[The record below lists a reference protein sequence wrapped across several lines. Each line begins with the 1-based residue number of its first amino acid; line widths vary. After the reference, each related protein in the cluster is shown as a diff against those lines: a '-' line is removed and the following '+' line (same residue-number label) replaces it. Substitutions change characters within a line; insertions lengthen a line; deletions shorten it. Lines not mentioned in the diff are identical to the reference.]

1 MSQQSL
7 GFTELSQKVESK
19 TVDVVA
25 VHGLQGSAIKTWEHS
40 NGKMWLKDF
49 LPSELPFAR
58 IMTFGYDSTV
68 LLSKSVAE
76 IEDKALELLN
86 QLSLER
92 TSHEPADSNGRPIV
106 FIAHSLGGIL
116 VKKAIILAHERSH
129 EPEYK
134 DVLDNTKGIAFLGT
148 PHRGSDSAWWGAV
161 VANIVKGLSIGTSTN
176 PRLVSDLKKDSS
188 SLGSISSQF
197 VHRTKGIR
205 IYTFHE
211 TRKTGSVV
219 VRLSLMLELYEYLL
233 IVEIGR

>member
-1 MSQQSL
+1 MSQPSL
-7 GFTELSQKVESK
+7 GFTELSPRVTSK
-19 TVDVVA
+19 AVDVVA

-92 TSHEPADSNGRPIV
+92 TTADSNGRPIV
-106 FIAHSLGGIL
+106 FIGHSLGGIL
-116 VKKAIILAHERSH
+116 VKKAIILAHERSD
-129 EPEYK
+129 EPEYQ

-161 VANIVKGLSIGTSTN
+161 VANIMKGLSIGTSTN
-176 PRLVSDLKKDSS
+176 SRLVSNLKKDSS

-205 IYTFHE
+205 IYTFYE
-211 TRKTGSVV
+211 TKKTGSIV
-219 VRLSLMLELYEYLL
+219 VRLSLMLEFYGYLL

>member
-7 GFTELSQKVESK
+7 GFTELSQKNMLK

-25 VHGLQGSAIKTWEHS
+25 VHGLQGSAIKTWEHL

-49 LPSELPFAR
+49 LSPKLPFAR
-58 IMTFGYDSTV
+58 VMTFGYDSTV
-68 LLSKSVAE
+68 LLSTSVAE
-76 IEDKALELLN
+76 IEDKALDLLN

-92 TSHEPADSNGRPIV
+92 ISLEPVESKRRPIV
-106 FIAHSLGGIL
+106 FIGHSLGGIL

-148 PHRGSDSAWWGAV
+148 PHRGLDSAWWGAA

-176 PRLVSDLKKDSS
+176 PRLISDLKKDSS
-188 SLGSISSQF
+188 SLGNISTQF
-197 VHRTKGIR
+197 VYRTKGIR
-205 IYTFHE
+205 IYTFYE
-211 TRKTGSVV
+211 TKKTGSIVV
-219 VRLSLMLELYEYLL
+219 Y
-233 IVEIGR
+233 

>member
-1 MSQQSL
+1 MSQRSL
-7 GFTELSQKVESK
+7 GFTELSQKVTSK

-25 VHGLQGSAIKTWEHS
+25 VHGLQGSAIRTWEHS

-49 LPSELPFAR
+49 LPPEIPFAR

-68 LLSKSVAE
+68 LLSKSVAK

-92 TSHEPADSNGRPIV
+92 SLLEPADSNGRPIV
-106 FIAHSLGGIL
+106 FIGHSLGGIL
-116 VKKAIILAHERSH
+116 VKKAIILAHERSD

-134 DVLDNTKGIAFLGT
+134 DILDNTKGIAFLGT
-148 PHRGSDSAWWGAV
+148 PHRGSDSAWWGAI

-176 PRLVSDLKKDSS
+176 SRLVSDLKKDSS

-205 IYTFHE
+205 IYTFYE
-211 TRKTGSVV
+211 TKKTGSIVV
-219 VRLSLMLELYEYLL
+219 HLSLMLEFYEYLL
-233 IVEIGR
+233 IVEVGR

>member
-1 MSQQSL
+1 MSQQNL
-7 GFTELSQKVESK
+7 GFTELSQKDTSK

-25 VHGLQGSAIKTWEHS
+25 VHGLQGSAGKTWEHS

-49 LPSELPFAR
+49 ISPELPFAR

-86 QLSLER
+86 QFSLER
-92 TSHEPADSNGRPIV
+92 TSLKPAESTGRPIV
-106 FIAHSLGGIL
+106 FIGHSLGGIL
-116 VKKAIILAHERSH
+116 VKKAIILAHERSD

-176 PRLVSDLKKDSS
+176 SRLVSDLKRDST
-188 SLGSISSQF
+188 SLGSISTQF
-197 VHRTKGIR
+197 VHRTKGVR
-205 IYTFHE
+205 IYTFYE
-211 TRKTGSVV
+211 TRKTGSIV
-219 VRLSLMLELYEYLL
+219 VRLSLMLKHYEYLL

>member
-1 MSQQSL
+1 MSQESL
-7 GFTELSQKVESK
+7 GFTELSQKVTSK

-49 LPSELPFAR
+49 LALELPFAR

-92 TSHEPADSNGRPIV
+92 TSLQPADSDGRPII
-106 FIAHSLGGIL
+106 FICHSLGGIL
-116 VKKAIILAHERSH
+116 VKKAIILAHERSD

-176 PRLVSDLKKDSS
+176 SRFVSDLKKDSS

-205 IYTFHE
+205 IYTFYE
-211 TRKTGSVV
+211 TKKTGSTV
-219 VRLSLMLELYEYLL
+219 VRLSLMLDVYEYLL

>member
-1 MSQQSL
+1 MSQESL
-7 GFTELSQKVESK
+7 GFTELSQKITSK

-49 LPSELPFAR
+49 LPPELPFAR
-58 IMTFGYDSTV
+58 IMTFGYDSTI

-92 TSHEPADSNGRPIV
+92 ISPDSNGRPMI
-106 FIAHSLGGIL
+106 FIGHSLGGIL
-116 VKKAIILAHERSH
+116 VKKAIILAHERSD
-129 EPEYK
+129 EPEFK

-148 PHRGSDSAWWGAV
+148 PHRGSDSAWWGAI

-176 PRLVSDLKKDSS
+176 SRLVSDLKKDSS
-188 SLGSISSQF
+188 SLSSISSQF

-205 IYTFHE
+205 IYTFYE
-211 TRKTGSVV
+211 TQKTGSIV
-219 VRLSLMLELYEYLL
+219 VRVSFMLERY
-233 IVEIGR
+233 

>member
-1 MSQQSL
+1 MSQESL
-7 GFTELSQKVESK
+7 GFTELSQKVTPK

-49 LPSELPFAR
+49 LPPELPFAR

-92 TSHEPADSNGRPIV
+92 TSLEPAESTGRPIV
-106 FIAHSLGGIL
+106 FIGHSLGGIL
-116 VKKAIILAHERSH
+116 VKKAIILAHERSD

-148 PHRGSDSAWWGAV
+148 PHRGSDSAWWGTV
-161 VANIVKGLSIGTSTN
+161 VANIVRGLSIGTSTN
-176 PRLVSDLKKDSS
+176 SRLVSNLKKDSS
-188 SLGSISSQF
+188 ALGSISTQF

-205 IYTFHE
+205 IYTFYE
-211 TRKTGSVV
+211 TQKTGSIVV
-219 VRLSLMLELYEYLL
+219 GWFLMLEL
-233 IVEIGR
+233 

>member
-7 GFTELSQKVESK
+7 GFTELSQKVTSK

-49 LPSELPFAR
+49 LPPELPFAR

-68 LLSKSVAE
+68 LLSKSVAK

-92 TSHEPADSNGRPIV
+92 TSLEPADSNGRPIV
-106 FIAHSLGGIL
+106 FIGHSLGGIL

-176 PRLVSDLKKDSS
+176 YRLVSDLKKDSS
-188 SLGSISSQF
+188 SLGIISSQF

-205 IYTFHE
+205 IYTFYE
-211 TRKTGSVV
+211 TKQTGSIV

-233 IVEIGR
+233 IVETGR